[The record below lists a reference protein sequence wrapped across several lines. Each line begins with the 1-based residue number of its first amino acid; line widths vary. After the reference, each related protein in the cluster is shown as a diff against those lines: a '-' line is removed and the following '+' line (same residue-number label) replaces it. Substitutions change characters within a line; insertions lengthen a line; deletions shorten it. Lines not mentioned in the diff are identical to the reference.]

1 VGLLGRSRRYSP
13 LNRAHGLRRVPDEP
27 IGLAFIA
34 SLVLHAGLAV
44 SLIHLTDAPPQRSV
58 ADVSAIL
65 ADLAA
70 VAPAS
75 PPGPDAA
82 PPAPADE
89 QPVGNASI
97 GTLAK
102 ATTAIDRP
110 TGPTPEAAARLV
122 TQSPAPPPAS
132 GPTPVTVPP
141 VLPPMAPS
149 EPAGSALDGPT
160 LVAAAPTS
168 IEVPDPAISRTFDID
183 TPLDAGWPEPPP
195 AAFASPSPTQPART
209 LTSVPVLRQRVPD
222 APEPALAHL
231 ARETIPRPVPLDKPA
246 VETTKSL
253 TPATVS
259 GVPTE
264 TPSPTP
270 VAPHRSIF
278 GLNRDSALVRL
289 DGPRA
294 WVTDQPTRTLTGTVL
309 GGVPER
315 LVVYVNGIPTEVVTP
330 VGRAFETAVLLNSGL
345 NTLRAVASGPAGI
358 EAEDT
363 ITVQYAP
370 RPSLN
375 SIALTSPPDG
385 LTLGPDDPPVAV
397 VEGEIDDKAETTV
410 WIVANDRRIPVTA
423 SAGRFRHFL
432 LLPDPLVRLWAEAPG
447 RDAVHRTGT
456 VTIRTA
462 GARPSSGVLLMHW
475 PAGVDASAVEV
486 TATWRAHSERL
497 DTLVQTM
504 KLPAV
509 GEAANGAPSEM
520 FHLRA
525 LKPGVYTLI
534 VRYRGEPLG
543 DARPTLYLPDKDHLS
558 PRTLRPVPLSG
569 GGRRVVAKVLMPQA
583 ILWSQDDWFSGTS
596 ESVDTVTKFRIPEGV
611 TWVERKAD
619 LP

>member
-1 VGLLGRSRRYSP
+1 VGWLGRSRRYSP
-13 LNRAHGLRRVPDEP
+13 LNRAHGLRRVPDDTV
-27 IGLAFIA
+27 GLGFIA

-44 SLIHLTDAPPQRSV
+44 SLIHLTDAPPQRSA
-58 ADVSAIL
+58 ADVSALL

-82 PPAPADE
+82 PDPAPADE
-89 QPVGNASI
+89 QPVAKPSI

-102 ATTAIDRP
+102 ATPAIDRP
-110 TGPTPEAAARLV
+110 TGPTHESATRLV
-122 TQSPAPPPAS
+122 TQSASPSPAS
-132 GPTPVTVPP
+132 RPTPVTVPP
-141 VLPPMAPS
+141 VLPPIAPS
-149 EPAGSALDGPT
+149 DPAGPALDGPT
-160 LVAAAPTS
+160 LVSAAPTS
-168 IEVPDPAISRTFDID
+168 IDVPAPAVFGASGID
-183 TPLDAGWPEPPP
+183 TPLDAGWPDPPP

-209 LTSVPVLRQRVPD
+209 LTSVPMLRQRVPD
-222 APEPALAHL
+222 APEPALARL
-231 ARETIPRPVPLDKPA
+231 AREAIPKPEARPA
-246 VETTKSL
+246 VAESE
-253 TPATVS
+253 AR
-259 GVPTE
+259 
-264 TPSPTP
+264 PS
-270 VAPHRSIF
+270 SIF

-315 LVVYVNGIPTEVVTP
+315 LVVYVNGIPTEVAP
-330 VGRAFETAVLLNSGL
+330 VGRAFETAVLLSPGM

-363 ITVQYAP
+363 ITVQYVP

-475 PAGVDASAVEV
+475 PPGIDASAVEV

-497 DTLVQTM
+497 DTVVQTM

-509 GEAANGAPSEM
+509 GEAATNGAPSEM

-558 PRTLRPVPLSG
+558 PRPLRPVPLNG

-596 ESVDTVTKFRIPEGV
+596 ESVDTVTKFRVPEGV